1 MQNQLKAL
9 NMISALHLR
18 SYRAPGLCV
27 QILYS
32 VLILWTKEMDGL
44 SDFSNYLFWIIK
56 SQSAQACDGD
66 LLLLRCPRHSTI
78 TIQSAFYGQSATL
91 PGIVPGI
98 RCQRRNHSCSATTAL
113 QKVLSECQGHRNCQF
128 LVNHQVFGRDPCPGT
143 PKYLHVSY
151 KCKPTEH
158 KKRISCEG
166 DRLLLHCKYPKVL
179 NIYSAV
185 YGRQLEEEDLCPS
198 EKQEPPP
205 FDCLFHGAVDVV
217 SNICYGKQRCLFTV
231 DEEHFKN
238 PCPPGTKKYITVL
251 YACVPQSLLKEAD
264 PSSFQTTSLPNQ
276 STKKGERPVIRS
288 STFPENSIIVSN
300 SLMAYG
306 YITEHPEMAGL
317 LFTSSVCVGL
327 LIVLI
332 AVSTKLTCSRHINAT
347 RTFSKKS
354 RTTNLEEEEPMN
366 QDDDEEEDDEDEK
379 GSLMDSSNL
388 SEIGRRVY
396 CWEDVTYTTEAAELM
411 ERIERRELV
420 MQEIRM
426 NAYLNG
432 NKGFLHS
439 YMPTITQNVQ

>member
-205 FDCLFHGAVDVV
+205 F
-217 SNICYGKQRCLFTV
+217 
-231 DEEHFKN
+231 
-238 PCPPGTKKYITVL
+238 
-251 YACVPQSLLKEAD
+251 VPQSLLKEAD

-354 RTTNLEEEEPMN
+354 RTTNLEEEEPIN
-366 QDDDEEEDDEDEK
+366 QDDDEEDEDEDEK

>member
-1 MQNQLKAL
+1 
-9 NMISALHLR
+9 MISAQHPR
-18 SYRAPGLCV
+18 SCRAPGLCV

-44 SDFSNYLFWIIK
+44 SDFSNYLFRIIT
-56 SQSAQACDGD
+56 SQSAQVCDGD
-66 LLLLRCPRHSTI
+66 LLLLGCPRHSTI
-78 TIQSAFYGQSATL
+78 TIQSAFYGQSETL
-91 PGIVPGI
+91 PGIVPGM
-98 RCQRRNHSCSATTAL
+98 RCQWRNHSCSATTAL
-113 QKVLSECQGHRNCQF
+113 QKVLSECQGHRDCQF

-143 PKYLHVSY
+143 PKFLHVSY
-151 KCKPTEH
+151 RCKPTEH
-158 KKRISCEG
+158 KTKVACEG

-185 YGRQLEEEDLCPS
+185 YGRPLQEKDLCPA
-198 EKQEPPP
+198 EEREPPP
-205 FDCLFHGAVDVV
+205 FECLFHGAGDVV
-217 SNICYGKQRCLFTV
+217 SKICYGKQRCLFTI
-231 DEEHFKN
+231 DQEHFQD

-264 PSSFQTTSLPNQ
+264 PRSFQTTSVPNQ
-276 STKKGERPVIRS
+276 STKKGEQPVIRS
-288 STFPENSIIVSN
+288 SKFPDNRIIISN
-300 SLMAYG
+300 SLMAYV

-332 AVSTKLTCSRHINAT
+332 AVSTQLTCSRHLNT
-347 RTFSKKS
+347 PRTFRKKS

-366 QDDDEEEDDEDEK
+366 QDNDEEEDEEEK

-388 SEIGRRVY
+388 AEIDRKVY

-420 MQEIRM
+420 IQEIRM

-432 NKGFLHS
+432 NTCILQS
-439 YMPTITQNVQ
+439 YMPAITQNVQ

>member
-1 MQNQLKAL
+1 
-9 NMISALHLR
+9 MILARHLR
-18 SYRAPGLCV
+18 NCRAPGLCV

-44 SDFSNYLFWIIK
+44 SDFSNYLFRIIN

-91 PGIVPGI
+91 PGIVPGM
-98 RCQRRNHSCSATTAL
+98 RCQWRNHSCSATTAL
-113 QKVLSECQGHRNCQF
+113 QKVLSECQGHRNCQL

-151 KCKPTEH
+151 RCKPTEH
-158 KKRISCEG
+158 KKRITCEG

-198 EKQEPPP
+198 EEQEPPP
-205 FDCLFHGAVDVV
+205 FECLFHGAVNVV

-238 PCPPGTKKYITVL
+238 PCPPGTKKYMTVL

-264 PSSFQTTSLPNQ
+264 PSSFQTTSVPNQ
-276 STKKGERPVIRS
+276 STKEGEHPVIKS
-288 STFPENSIIVSN
+288 SKFPENRIIVSN

-332 AVSTKLTCSRHINAT
+332 AVSTQLTCSRHLST
-347 RTFSKKS
+347 TKTFRKKS
-354 RTTNLEEEEPMN
+354 RTHLEEEEPMN
-366 QDDDEEEDDEDEK
+366 QDNDEEEEDEDEK

-388 SEIGRRVY
+388 SEVGRKVY

-420 MQEIRM
+420 IQEIRM

-432 NKGFLHS
+432 NTCILHS
-439 YMPTITQNVQ
+439 YLPAVTQNVQ

>member
-1 MQNQLKAL
+1 
-9 NMISALHLR
+9 MISAQHLR
-18 SYRAPGLCV
+18 SCRPPVLCV

-44 SDFSNYLFWIIK
+44 SDFSNYLFRIIN
-56 SQSAQACDGD
+56 SQSAKACDGD

-78 TIQSAFYGQSATL
+78 TIQFAFYGQSAAL
-91 PGIVPGI
+91 PGIVPGM
-98 RCQRRNHSCSATTAL
+98 RCQWRNHSCSATTAL

-128 LVNHQVFGRDPCPGT
+128 LVNHQVFGIDPCPGT

-151 KCKPTEH
+151 RCKPTEH
-158 KKRISCEG
+158 KKRITCEG

-185 YGRQLEEEDLCPS
+185 YGRQLEGEDLCPS
-198 EKQEPPP
+198 EEQPPP
-205 FDCLFHGAVDVV
+205 FECLFHGAVDVV
-217 SNICYGKQRCLFTV
+217 SNICYGKQRCLFTI

-251 YACVPQSLLKEAD
+251 YACVPESLLKEAD
-264 PSSFQTTSLPNQ
+264 PSSFQTTSVPNQ
-276 STKKGERPVIRS
+276 STKEGERPVTRS
-288 STFPENSIIVSN
+288 SKFPENRIIVSN

-332 AVSTKLTCSRHINAT
+332 AVSTQLTCSRHLNTT
-347 RTFSKKS
+347 RTFRKTS

-366 QDDDEEEDDEDEK
+366 QDNDEEEEDEDEK
-379 GSLMDSSNL
+379 RSLMDSSNL
-388 SEIGRRVY
+388 SEVGKKVY

-420 MQEIRM
+420 IQEIRM

-432 NKGFLHS
+432 NTCILHS

>member
-1 MQNQLKAL
+1 
-9 NMISALHLR
+9 MISAQHLR
-18 SYRAPGLCV
+18 SCRAPGLCV
-27 QILYS
+27 QILCS

-44 SDFSNYLFWIIK
+44 SDFSNYLFRIIN

-91 PGIVPGI
+91 PGIMPGM
-98 RCQRRNHSCSATTAL
+98 RCQWRNHSCSATTAL
-113 QKVLSECQGHRNCQF
+113 QKVLSECQGHRNCEF

-151 KCKPTEH
+151 RCKPTEH
-158 KKRISCEG
+158 KKRITCEG

-185 YGRQLEEEDLCPS
+185 YGRQLEQENLCLSEEQ
-198 EKQEPPP
+198 KPPP
-205 FDCLFHGAVDVV
+205 FECLFHEAVDVV

-238 PCPPGTKKYITVL
+238 PCPPGTKKYIAVL

-264 PSSFQTTSLPNQ
+264 PSSFQTTSVPNQ
-276 STKKGERPVIRS
+276 STKKGEHPVIRS
-288 STFPENSIIVSN
+288 SKFPENRIIVSN

-332 AVSTKLTCSRHINAT
+332 AVSTQLTCSRHLNAT
-347 RTFSKKS
+347 RTFRKKS
-354 RTTNLEEEEPMN
+354 RTTHLEEEEPMN
-366 QDDDEEEDDEDEK
+366 QDNDEEEEDEDEK
-379 GSLMDSSNL
+379 GRMDSSNL
-388 SEIGRRVY
+388 SEVGRKVY

-420 MQEIRM
+420 IQEIRM

-432 NKGFLHS
+432 NTCILHS
-439 YMPTITQNVQ
+439 YMPAITQNVQ

>member
-44 SDFSNYLFWIIK
+44 SDFSNYLFRIIK

-78 TIQSAFYGQSATL
+78 TIQSAFYGQRTCITL
-91 PGIVPGI
+91 PKCSRKENVLT
-98 RCQRRNHSCSATTAL
+98 HSL
-113 QKVLSECQGHRNCQF
+113 YKVLSECQGHRNCQF

-205 FDCLFHGAVDVV
+205 F
-217 SNICYGKQRCLFTV
+217 
-231 DEEHFKN
+231 
-238 PCPPGTKKYITVL
+238 
-251 YACVPQSLLKEAD
+251 VPQSLLKEAD
-264 PSSFQTTSLPNQ
+264 PSINPKPTLSIRTFTFCVNYSSHVLTSSFLFLSD
-276 STKKGERPVIRS
+276 
-288 STFPENSIIVSN
+288 
-300 SLMAYG
+300 
-306 YITEHPEMAGL
+306 HPEMAGL

-332 AVSTKLTCSRHINAT
+332 AVSTKLTCSRHLNAT

-354 RTTNLEEEEPMN
+354 RTTNLEEEDPMN

>member
-1 MQNQLKAL
+1 MHFNQIGY
-9 NMISALHLR
+9 NTVVSASQLHRAAYLR
-18 SYRAPGLCV
+18 HSTPRPV
-27 QILYS
+27 QIS
-32 VLILWTKEMDGL
+32 NL
-44 SDFSNYLFWIIK
+44 STFSLDYLFRIIN

-66 LLLLRCPRHSTI
+66 LLLLRCPGHSTI

-91 PGIVPGI
+91 PGIVPGM
-98 RCQRRNHSCSATTAL
+98 RCQWRNHSCSATTAL

-151 KCKPTEH
+151 RCKPTEH
-158 KKRISCEG
+158 KKRITCEG

-185 YGRQLEEEDLCPS
+185 YGRQLEDEDLCPS

-205 FDCLFHGAVDVV
+205 F
-217 SNICYGKQRCLFTV
+217 
-231 DEEHFKN
+231 
-238 PCPPGTKKYITVL
+238 GTFL
-251 YACVPQSLLKEAD
+251 DL
-264 PSSFQTTSLPNQ
+264 
-276 STKKGERPVIRS
+276 STKKGDSTPYINPKLIRS
-288 STFPENSIIVSN
+288 VCTFTFCVNYSSQVLTSTFLFLS
-300 SLMAYG
+300 
-306 YITEHPEMAGL
+306 EHPEMAGL

-332 AVSTKLTCSRHINAT
+332 AVSTQLTCSRHLNAT
-347 RTFSKKS
+347 RTFRKKS

-366 QDDDEEEDDEDEK
+366 QDNDEEEEDEDET

-388 SEIGRRVY
+388 SEIGRKVH

-420 MQEIRM
+420 IQEIRM

-432 NKGFLHS
+432 NTCILEINLQQFS
-439 YMPTITQNVQ
+439 